1 MAQSVGASEGPA
13 APHVPVMPEETLA
26 WLAIRPDGVYV
37 DGTAGAGGHSALIA
51 AQLNTGRLI
60 ALDRDPTAVAL
71 AAERLRPWPQAEVV
85 HANYGEILE
94 VLRLRDIAAVDG
106 VLIDA
111 GVSSMQLDQA
121 ERGFSF
127 QQDSP
132 LDMRMDQSAGESA
145 RDYLHQVQESE
156 LIRVL
161 REYGDVGPVR
171 RIVRAILQR
180 RDQGRLETTRDLA
193 AAVREGLAGNRAV
206 PDETRP
212 VFQAIRIAVN
222 EEFRWLQEG
231 LEQAIAALAPGGR
244 LVALTFHSGE
254 DRIVKT
260 VLRDKARK
268 RRSFLPDG
276 RVAAVE
282 APMLRLLTPKPIV
295 ASEAEQKR
303 NSRSRSAKLRAAE
316 RI

>member
-1 MAQSVGASEGPA
+1 MAEGSGAPEEPA
-13 APHVPVMPEETLA
+13 RPHVSVMPAETLD
-26 WLAIRPDGVYV
+26 WLALRPDGVYV

-60 ALDRDPTAVAL
+60 AMDRDPHAVAM
-71 AAERLRPWPQAEVV
+71 ATARLKQWPQAEVV
-85 HANYGEILE
+85 HANYGEILA
-94 VLRLRDIAAVDG
+94 VLGLRNIARVDG

-111 GVSSMQLDQA
+111 GVSSMQIDQA

-127 QQDSP
+127 QQESP

-145 RDYLHQVQESE
+145 RDYLYGVQESE
-156 LIRVL
+156 LIKVL
-161 REYGDVGPVR
+161 RAYGDVGPVR

-193 AAVREGLAGNRAV
+193 AAVREGLAGNRKL

-244 LVALTFHSGE
+244 LVVLTFHSGE

-260 VLRDKARK
+260 VLRDNARK
-268 RRSFLPDG
+268 RRHFHPDG
-276 RVAAVE
+276 RVAEVE
-282 APMLRLLTPKPIV
+282 APLLRLLTPKPIA
-295 ASEAEQKR
+295 ASEAEQEQ